1 MGKGGKG
8 AVSGLV
14 IGLSFVFYIIAFG
27 LAIGAETR
35 RSQGSIVVADPAGD
49 LGCQYTASTA
59 TGLAV
64 GALLFLLIAQLFIMI
79 LTRCLCCGGGYNP
92 GAARTF
98 AVVVFIFSWL
108 FFIFSFAVLLA
119 GASANQIRTKGF
131 VNQSLSCEEVK
142 KSIFAAGAALTFITM
157 LLTELYYVLI
167 SKASSPAAGS
177 YGGTNPSVGMATY
190 A

>member
-1 MGKGGKG
+1 MFFSC
-8 AVSGLV
+8 AVC
-14 IGLSFVFYIIAFG
+14 
-27 LAIGAETR
+27 R
-35 RSQGSIVVADPAGD
+35 
-49 LGCQYTASTA
+49 
-59 TGLAV
+59 
-64 GALLFLLIAQLFIMI
+64 
-79 LTRCLCCGGGYNP
+79 
-92 GAARTF
+92 
-98 AVVVFIFSWL
+98 L

-131 VNQSLSCEEVK
+131 VNESLSCEEVK

-167 SKASSPAAGS
+167 SKASSSAAGS

>member
-14 IGLSFVFYIIAFG
+14 LGISFVFYIIAFG

-35 RSQGSIVVADPAGD
+35 RSQGSIAVADPAGD
-49 LGCQYTASTA
+49 LRCQYTSSTA

-79 LTRCLCCGGGYNP
+79 LTRCLCCGSGYNP

-131 VNQSLSCEEVK
+131 VNQSLTCEEVK

-167 SKASSPAAGS
+167 SKASSSPAGS
-177 YGGTNPSVGMATY
+177 YGGPNPAVGMATY